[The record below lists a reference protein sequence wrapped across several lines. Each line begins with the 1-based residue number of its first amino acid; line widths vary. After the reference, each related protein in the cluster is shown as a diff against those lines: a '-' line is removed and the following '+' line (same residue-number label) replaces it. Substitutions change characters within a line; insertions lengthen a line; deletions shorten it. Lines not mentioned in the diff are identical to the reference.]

1 MQDKCFTMDALLKCY
16 DEARLADTWL
26 TEHGNEVW
34 TLLLYDFR
42 PQAVQ
47 KRQFII
53 AVYQRCAW
61 PSFPPLF
68 RPILRPDSHIHRHD
82 SHLNLEGHFSSLT
95 EADFAPGKPHSLL
108 SNQHFS
114 RFCCPQVGQKSPP
127 EFAFPC
133 GSEVSI
139 DLLQLST
146 WSYECSAGT
155 MERNVRMKDIWCS
168 TKWLRRSLSNST

>member
-1 MQDKCFTMDALLKCY
+1 MDALLKCY

-34 TLLLYDFR
+34 TLLRHDFR

-53 AVYQRCAW
+53 AAYQRCAW

-68 RPILRPDSHIHRHD
+68 RPILRPASHIHRHD

-114 RFCCPQVGQKSPP
+114 RFCRCLQPGSRIDYI
-127 EFAFPC
+127 PC
-133 GSEVSI
+133 DGVVLAASNLPHPAH
-139 DLLQLST
+139 DLARVHSHAQS
-146 WSYECSAGT
+146 
-155 MERNVRMKDIWCS
+155 
-168 TKWLRRSLSNST
+168 